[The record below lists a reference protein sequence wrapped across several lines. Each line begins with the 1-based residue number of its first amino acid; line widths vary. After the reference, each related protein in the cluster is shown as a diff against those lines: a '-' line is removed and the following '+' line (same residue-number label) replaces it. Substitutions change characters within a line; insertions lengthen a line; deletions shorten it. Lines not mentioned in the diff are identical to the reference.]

1 MKKDGDL
8 EVWAG
13 PLRRNRV
20 AVALWNRGSSEATIS
35 AYWSDIGLN
44 STALVNAR
52 DLWAVMIRINAS
64 ALCFLIFDS
73 TRLIVFPP
81 LQHSTRRSLK
91 GQISASVAS
100 HDCKIYVLTPK

>member
-20 AVALWNRGSSEATIS
+20 AVALWNRGSSEATIT
-35 AYWSDIGLN
+35 AYWSEIGLN

-52 DLWAVMIRINAS
+52 DLWAVMIHIDAS
-64 ALCFLIFDS
+64 ALCFLIFNS
-73 TRLIVFPP
+73 THYVSSSSSSAAFNPEIIERPDLSFCSIARL
-81 LQHSTRRSLK
+81 
-91 GQISASVAS
+91 
-100 HDCKIYVLTPK
+100 